1 MNTKRVGLFGL
12 MAVAMA
18 GLFTPTVASAHERC
32 ERRYYAPAPVFFHD
46 RDWREME
53 RREAREREI
62 IRHREWRESRYGYRG
77 YR

>member
-18 GLFTPTVASAHERC
+18 GFFTPTVASAQERC
-32 ERRYYAPAPVFFHD
+32 VRRYYAPAPVFYRD
-46 RDWREME
+46 RYWHEREWRA
-53 RREAREREI
+53 AREREI
-62 IRHREWRESRYGYRG
+62 IRQREWRETHEGYRG